1 MRFDENNLRLDKAT
15 GQELRRKVNFKTAG
29 RDPWLADGF
38 IVKTPV
44 PNDEKMNDASPP
56 EGNDDSVDTEVGN
69 PTSIEEA
76 PDLPENYDEELLNPP
91 VEEEPSETFKGKRG
105 RRKKKDAFQGNHR
118 HGRSSI
124 PICQS
129 SRSQRDTNVQEA
141 LDPTKSKLDQ
151 EIDKRVRSR
160 SPKQKKEEVKQP
172 TLESEGHKTHTSAMA
187 NPLLRDQ
194 PSRKWTEQD

>member
-1 MRFDENNLRLDKAT
+1 
-15 GQELRRKVNFKTAG
+15 
-29 RDPWLADGF
+29 
-38 IVKTPV
+38 
-44 PNDEKMNDASPP
+44 
-56 EGNDDSVDTEVGN
+56 
-69 PTSIEEA
+69 
-76 PDLPENYDEELLNPP
+76 
-91 VEEEPSETFKGKRG
+91 
-105 RRKKKDAFQGNHR
+105 
-118 HGRSSI
+118 
-124 PICQS
+124 
-129 SRSQRDTNVQEA
+129 VQEA